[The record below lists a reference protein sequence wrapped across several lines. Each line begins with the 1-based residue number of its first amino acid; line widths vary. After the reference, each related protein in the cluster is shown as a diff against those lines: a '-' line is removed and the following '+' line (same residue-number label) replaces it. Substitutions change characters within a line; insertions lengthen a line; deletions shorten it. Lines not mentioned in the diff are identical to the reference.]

1 MSQISFRLEAFEG
14 PLDLLLELINRHKLN
29 IYDIEISILLDQ
41 YMEYIDGIEES
52 DLDSAGEFLAMAA
65 RLVYIKTC
73 SLLPKAE
80 EAQQLKK
87 ELEGELIEYS
97 VCKAA
102 AARLKSRCVYGEVFV
117 RPPEKLP
124 INKVFTGV
132 MPPESLLQAYMGMTA
147 KARRL
152 RPPRAEQFSPI
163 VAKRIVTV
171 TSKIVYVL
179 KKLYKCGE
187 CLFSE
192 LYTGIEQDRSAKI
205 ATFLAVLELTR
216 SGRIRINED
225 NSIITFNRN
234 APRRHHSSED
244 TQKGGTPADISE
256 SADVSDAISY
266 EISADET
273 AEDNTPDNDKDN
285 DESEEYRYDGEKKSA
300 PKVQR
305 TGYIGAVRSNEAVL
319 AVPVFAVISSPQPNE
334 TMPQENIPQ
343 ELPAEQTYM
352 QFDELEEY
360 EDITRGK
367 VGEKI
372 NRYPM
377 RFYWGCPDKRGNC
390 WKYRRWKI

>member
-102 AARLKSRCVYGEVFV
+102 AARLKRRCVYGEVFV

-192 LYTGIEQDRSAKI
+192 LYSGIEQDRSAKI

-216 SGRIRINED
+216 SGRIKINED

-256 SADVSDAISY
+256 SADVSDAIPD
-266 EISADET
+266 EIAADET
-273 AEDNTPDNDKDN
+273 AEDNTQGN
-285 DESEEYRYDGEKKSA
+285 DESEEYRYDGEKKST

-319 AVPVFAVISSPQPNE
+319 AVPVFAVISPPQS
-334 TMPQENIPQ
+334 TVSQENIPQ
-343 ELPAEQTYM
+343 ESPVAEQTDM
-352 QFDELEEY
+352 QSDEFEDH

-372 NRYPM
+372 NRYSM